1 MHAAILN
8 IVEQTAIIYNR
19 EIADD
24 QETLAWH
31 VCHLVERG
39 LTPTQMT
46 NELITRFHE
55 IKHEIKDTALRN
67 MLHEAFVATGFVE
80 KLDNSIYTNGAL
92 MKYHN
97 PTHHAAPGVER
108 ALNAYGGHE
117 QIEQERLAMIEK
129 YPQFAPTT
137 RGLKDERSL
146 NVPDDDNDERDDSED
161 ATDE

>member
-1 MHAAILN
+1 LHAAILN
-8 IVEQTAIIYNR
+8 IVEQMVIIHGR

-24 QETLAWH
+24 QETLTQH
-31 VCHLVERG
+31 LHHLVERG

-46 NELITRFHE
+46 DELIARFHE
-55 IKHEIKDTALRN
+55 IKLEIKDTVLKN

-80 KLDNSIYTNGAL
+80 RLDNPIYTNGAL

-108 ALNAYGGHE
+108 ALDAYGGHE
-117 QIEQERLAMIEK
+117 RIEQERLAMVKK

-137 RGLKDERSL
+137 LGLKDERSL
-146 NVPDDDNDERDDSED
+146 LAPDDDSED